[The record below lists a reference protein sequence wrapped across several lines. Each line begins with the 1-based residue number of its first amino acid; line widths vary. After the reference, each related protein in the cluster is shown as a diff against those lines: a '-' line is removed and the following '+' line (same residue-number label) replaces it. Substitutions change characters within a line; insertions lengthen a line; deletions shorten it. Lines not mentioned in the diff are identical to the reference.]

1 MNEAETNEPSIVL
14 LKFAA
19 SWCGPCKLL
28 SNNLQKILIE
38 YPLVTLQEIDIDD
51 HPELAKRYAI
61 KSVPTLVIE
70 VAGNEVNRLIGAVKI
85 DSLRHA
91 VQLAHKG
98 TETLLESK
106 DHFPALN
113 TSRRQGQANQVM
125 GNHMLPTG

>member
-1 MNEAETNEPSIVL
+1 MNNAETNEPSPITL
-14 LKFAA
+14 IKFSA

-28 SNNLQKILIE
+28 ANNLGKILNE
-38 YPLVTLQEIDIDD
+38 YPFVKLREIDIDD

-70 VAGNEVNRLIGAVKI
+70 VAGKEIDRLIGAVKI

-91 VQLAHKG
+91 MQLAHEG
-98 TETLLESK
+98 AETLLESK

-125 GNHMLPTG
+125 GNHMLP